1 MWPTMPP
8 PVKKDKQMTYCTL
21 NDIQTV
27 ITETTLIQLTDDVN
41 VGAVDA
47 NVVNSAI
54 EYADTLINGYL
65 RPRYT
70 LPLTEVPQLLK
81 NFSIDLARHWL
92 YSRRLLEMPDA
103 LKDSYKNT
111 IKFLENLQSG
121 KLTLG
126 IQSATEDERVEGA
139 GFYSTNKTS
148 EDRMFPKSE
157 LDKF

>member
-1 MWPTMPP
+1 M
-8 PVKKDKQMTYCTL
+8 YCTL

-27 ITETTLIQLTDDVN
+27 TTEATLIQLTDDN
-41 VGAVDA
+41 NTGAVDA
-47 NVVNSAI
+47 NVVNAAI

-81 NFSIDLARHWL
+81 NFSVDLSRHWL
-92 YSRRLLEMPDA
+92 YSRRLLEIPEG

-111 IKFLENLQSG
+111 IKCLESIQAG

-126 IQSATEDERVEGA
+126 VQSETEDQKVEGA
-139 GFYSTNKTS
+139 GFYSANKTS
-148 EDRMFPKSE
+148 DDRMFPKSE